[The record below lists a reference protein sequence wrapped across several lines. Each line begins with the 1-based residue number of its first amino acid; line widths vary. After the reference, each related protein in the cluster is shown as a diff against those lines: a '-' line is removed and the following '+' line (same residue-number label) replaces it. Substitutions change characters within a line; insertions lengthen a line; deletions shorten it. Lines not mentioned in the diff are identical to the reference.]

1 MNVNEHSFQLFR
13 YSAPDFGF
21 DAYPGVMHQ
30 RSDVYDLLRIFRH
43 VRKRFVP
50 DDELAFR
57 FAFLVDNTGMMSA
70 QQSNW
75 TSNIVMSINPSRD
88 EAVMSMSLTC
98 QLCLRVTW
106 EESQLE
112 PTVDLSPALT
122 LQLQKC

>member
-30 RSDVYDLLRIFRH
+30 RSDVYD
-43 VRKRFVP
+43 FVP